1 MDNID
6 LTLDKDTIL
15 QELIDDLDGIVGDV
29 PVSEQL
35 AVALSRM
42 AVKDH
47 KHEDYA
53 TRAELMELKRVV
65 EKLVELVGDVP
76 VSEQIY
82 NVIKNI

>member
-1 MDNID
+1 MLSNTLKSLD
-6 LTLDKDTIL
+6 LQKIV
-15 QELIDDLDGIVGDV
+15 DDLDGIVGDV

-53 TRAELMELKRVV
+53 TRVELMELKRVV